1 MHIQMTQQPKRYFCL
16 CGVHCK
22 KPTYVSKTTFYA
34 HRKLAPEFELPQ
46 YEPVSEG
53 LRAVRDEIIA
63 RQQRIINEAE
73 ARKKLEKR
81 AAQGSSKEESRP
93 RKRARMSKNAAEAK
107 QVSYMVHVARR
118 ETSY

>member
-1 MHIQMTQQPKRYFCL
+1 MSTQMTQPPKRYLCL

-34 HRKLAPEFELPQ
+34 HRKLAPEFELPH

-81 AAQGSSKEESRP
+81 AAQGSSKEESRLGP
-93 RKRARMSKNAAEAK
+93 RE
-107 QVSYMVHVARR
+107 
-118 ETSY
+118 